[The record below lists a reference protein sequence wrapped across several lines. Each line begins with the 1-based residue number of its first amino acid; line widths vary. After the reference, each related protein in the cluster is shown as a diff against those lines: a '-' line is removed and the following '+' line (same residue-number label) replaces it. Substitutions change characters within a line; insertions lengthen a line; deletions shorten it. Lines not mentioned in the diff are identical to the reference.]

1 MVFVIRISYL
11 IAIVV
16 YATLAGAEN
25 LNEPK
30 VASIQFNNIQQED
43 TTPQLKIDTEGEMMH
58 IVFDNSDSSDS
69 NITSFTILNGGVTP
83 SKADSVEI
91 EVSLNDHVEEAD
103 AEETSG
109 DTIEETSEDDL
120 QQLATEIEPVTTST
134 PAPKLS
140 PRFMSMS
147 PHKCAVPLPE
157 EKTWLSPISSALG
170 FCHTNHFCY
179 VCLAIVTW
187 TWLVVKC
194 MGGNKKVIPVNEME
208 LVPQTTP
215 QGNADPS
222 PA

>member
-1 MVFVIRISYL
+1 MVSLIRTPCL
-11 IAIVV
+11 IAIVI
-16 YATLAGAEN
+16 YATIAKAEN
-25 LNEPK
+25 LNEPE
-30 VASIQFNNIQQED
+30 VASIQLNNIEQED
-43 TTPQLKIDTEGEMMH
+43 TTLQLKIDTEGEMMH

-69 NITSFTILNGGVTP
+69 TITSFTILNGGVTP

-91 EVSLNDHVEEAD
+91 EVSLNGHVEEAD

-109 DTIEETSEDDL
+109 DTFEEASEDDL
-120 QQLATEIEPVTTST
+120 QQLATVTTST
-134 PAPKLS
+134 SAPKLP

-147 PHKCAVPLPE
+147 PHKCALPLPE
-157 EKTWLSPISSALG
+157 DKTWLSPISSALG

-208 LVPQTTP
+208 LVPQTAP
-215 QGNADPS
+215 QSDADPS